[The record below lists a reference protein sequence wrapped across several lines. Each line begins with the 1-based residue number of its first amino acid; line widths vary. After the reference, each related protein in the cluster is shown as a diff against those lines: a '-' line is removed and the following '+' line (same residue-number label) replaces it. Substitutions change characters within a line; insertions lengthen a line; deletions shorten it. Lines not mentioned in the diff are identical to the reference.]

1 MNFADIRKL
10 VKLVESSE
18 ISEIEIEEG
27 EEKIRIVKNR
37 SSDSIPQMV
46 PPIYPAPGIKMQEIP
61 VQQMQ
66 DSPSSTSLANDKVS
80 NLVEVTSPMVGTFYR
95 AASPEAPSYVD
106 LGDSVKSGQ
115 ALCIIEAMKLM
126 NEIESEAS
134 GKIVEILVENAQPVE
149 FGQVLFKIDP
159 SF

>member
-80 NLVEVTSPMVGTFYR
+80 NLVEVTTPFTVQHRLKHLPTLTLVTVSSPVR
-95 AASPEAPSYVD
+95 R
-106 LGDSVKSGQ
+106 SV
-115 ALCIIEAMKLM
+115 
-126 NEIESEAS
+126 
-134 GKIVEILVENAQPVE
+134 
-149 FGQVLFKIDP
+149 
-159 SF
+159 